1 LISGPRE
8 RRRREIAGSTIAS
21 ILVHVL
27 VLALLFAF
35 VKSIVMTPAGSGER
49 ISETTSLSLEHQVRQ
64 KTKPHNKAHPKHRIT
79 SPPLPALHELSREN
93 PNAPSQPPPQ
103 HVAINVPRTTAVS
116 KLQHDRTAFAA
127 EVAQLNK
134 GDDPHAIP
142 TIDPAARGS
151 ATKDYAFQAGT
162 SEGAD
167 HGNGIITP
175 VRSWQAGGKDCYFA
189 RYEFT
194 YPTGAMEDG
203 TIVWPI
209 CYDPGSDPFH
219 LPPHPMAFPLPML
232 GFVLPAGT
240 ELPPLEK
247 DAYQRYE
254 AEVAH

>member
-1 LISGPRE
+1 
-8 RRRREIAGSTIAS
+8 
-21 ILVHVL
+21 
-27 VLALLFAF
+27 
-35 VKSIVMTPAGSGER
+35 
-49 ISETTSLSLEHQVRQ
+49 
-64 KTKPHNKAHPKHRIT
+64 
-79 SPPLPALHELSREN
+79 LHELSREN

-134 GDDPHAIP
+134 GNDPHAIP

-151 ATKDYAFQAGT
+151 ATKDYAFQAGA
-162 SEGAD
+162 SQGSD

-189 RYEFT
+189 RYEYT

-219 LPPHPMAFPLPML
+219 LPPHPMEFPLPML

-254 AEVAH
+254 AQVAH